1 MVKFLTSDYSPERE
15 VNMEI
20 AQNIVDII
28 GEPVIRK
35 ELQVLLDEYLNK
47 HPELITENLRIRRED
62 KIRRLKEE
70 LNRLETPQQ

>member
-1 MVKFLTSDYSPERE
+1 
-15 VNMEI
+15 MEI
-20 AQNIVDII
+20 AQNLVNII

-35 ELQVLLDEYLNK
+35 ELQVFLDEYLNK